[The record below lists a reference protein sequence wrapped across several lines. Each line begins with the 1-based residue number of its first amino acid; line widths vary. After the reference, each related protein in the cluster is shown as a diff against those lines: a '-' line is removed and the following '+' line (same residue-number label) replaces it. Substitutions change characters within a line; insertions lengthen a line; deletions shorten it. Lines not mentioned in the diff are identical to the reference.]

1 MNPALAAVGGRKKKS
16 ELFLFLLL
24 SFFGMFA
31 DVK

>member
-24 SFFGMFA
+24 FFGIFA